1 MTYFIQPCAS
11 WWAFELFVPLG
22 MNNALMNVCVQ
33 DLGEGWETGVT
44 VTCWLPKHEDV
55 SFDPRCKKAANASNP
70 SFGAGD
76 RDKQITDNP
85 ATW

>member
-44 VTCWLPKHEDV
+44 VTC
-55 SFDPRCKKAANASNP
+55 SP
-70 SFGAGD
+70 ST
-76 RDKQITDNP
+76 RT
-85 ATW
+85 